1 VSKYAPRR
9 ETRGGAICAGTG
21 AMTALKVQERQKRIG
36 LVLGSGSARGWAH
49 IGVIRALLDG
59 GIEPDIVCGT
69 SIGALVGA
77 AYLMKKLDGLEAWV
91 LGINTRNIVRYLD
104 IRLVVGGGFVEG
116 KRLMDFL
123 RHRFGDVLIEDLPK
137 PFATVA
143 TDLKTGSEIWLR
155 NGPVWDAV
163 RASIALPGIITP
175 AYRDGQWLVDGG
187 LVNPVPV
194 SLCRALGAERV
205 IAVNLNGGIVGK
217 HFVER
222 LKRPPQRDKTS
233 TEARF
238 LDKLT
243 IQFKTRMAGVG
254 PGLFDVLAGS
264 INIMQDRITGSRITG
279 DSPDVMIVPQLAH
292 IGLLEFD
299 RAREAMDE
307 GQACVR
313 RTMTDLLRSVGG
325 PETYFSP
332 PH

>member
-1 VSKYAPRR
+1 
-9 ETRGGAICAGTG
+9 
-21 AMTALKVQERQKRIG
+21 MTSLKRQERQQPLG
-36 LVLGSGSARGWAH
+36 LVLGSGAARGWAH

-69 SIGALVGA
+69 SVGALVGA
-77 AYLMKKLDGLEAWV
+77 AYLMNKLDGLEAWV

-116 KRLMDFL
+116 KRLMNFF
-123 RHRFGDVLIEDLPK
+123 RKRFGDVLIEDLPK

-143 TDLKTGSEIWLR
+143 TDLKTGSEVWLR
-155 NGPVWDAV
+155 DGSVWDAV

-175 AYRDGQWLVDGG
+175 AFRDGQWLVDGG

-222 LKRPPQRDKTS
+222 LERPPQGDKAS
-233 TEARF
+233 TEARL

-243 IQFKTRMAGVG
+243 IRLKQRMAVVG

-264 INIMQDRITGSRITG
+264 LNIMQDRITGSRIIG
-279 DSPDVMIVPQLAH
+279 NSPDVMIVPQLAH

-299 RAREAMDE
+299 RAREAMEE
-307 GQACVR
+307 GRACVKR
-313 RTMTDLLRSVGG
+313 AMKDVLGSVGRS
-325 PETYFSP
+325 ETSP
-332 PH
+332 FAPH